1 MPFFPCLPLLF
12 LVAAQILGYKKTV
25 WRRPHWRA
33 KTECNVH
40 VMSRYRVWW
49 VWRAQTVFCN
59 NTKDWRHYSV
69 IMWEVTHKRALS
81 FWAESLNQRV
91 TGGDNCVWAIN
102 RIREDKS
109 LFTCPSSPRQT
120 AIISQLPLNHREHIS
135 HRQWGR
141 REKREDKV
149 ELQTQT
155 RAWDLLPATVL
166 SLAASIWPQQSRP
179 GRVEPRLMPSHSS
192 APSDHSS
199 HLTSEACLCW
209 TIIEKAQTGKH
220 KNNCP
225 LLWPQE
231 GVGHLD
237 SSEPSSPQKITTMRP
252 RLSQRWGTHTSFS
265 NRQMRSTTD

>member
-1 MPFFPCLPLLF
+1 MSLEGTNSLLQQHKR
-12 LVAAQILGYKKTV
+12 LEALQ
-25 WRRPHWRA
+25 
-33 KTECNVH
+33 
-40 VMSRYRVWW
+40 
-49 VWRAQTVFCN
+49 CN
-59 NTKDWRHYSV
+59 NVRGHTQ
-69 IMWEVTHKRALS
+69 RALS

-102 RIREDKS
+102 RIRDDKS